1 MDISQLLRSELFL
14 ITLTFLLFWIFT
26 WIRRRSG
33 VALLNPMILTIGS
46 LILFLR
52 LTGIS
57 YEE

>member
-46 LILFLR
+46 LFLC
-52 LTGIS
+52 
-57 YEE
+57 